1 MAREIDWQLFE
12 KAADITASALR
23 GAMGGGESQPA
34 DYAGKVFK
42 AVWDA
47 LKEAA
52 AGQHGAQSLLGRGR
66 GRDGDRIGRHPV
78 RDRVAGRVEVLTERA
93 HDVALGE
100 DPCEALALHHK
111 RRADPSLAHH
121 RGGLSHGRGGL
132 DGEQRRRHDVADGGH
147 GLTLAA
153 ATVAFPPGNTLPRRP
168 VERER
173 EVVRVLR
180 TWMGIAVLAV
190 LAVGGSEEAAVEGV
204 GGDSGGARPGGEPF
218 TADQAEEAVVPRTAT
233 LELPVVGPDVI
244 KTADLEVEVARD
256 GLGDAIATATTMA
269 HRYQG
274 FVVSSSTEGAEARR
288 GTVVLRVPADAFE
301 EALNDLRGL
310 GEVRG
315 QEVRGEDVGQ
325 EFVDLEARLRHLE
338 AQERVMLGLFDQ
350 AVTVAD
356 TIRIQH
362 ELSAVQLRI
371 EEIEGRLRYLR
382 DQTSLSTISVALV
395 EEGAAVPGAL
405 DRAWSRAFDGLL
417 SVVAGMVVALGYV
430 VPIAAIGLAA
440 LVVFRRVRP
449 SGATG

>member
-1 MAREIDWQLFE
+1 M
-12 KAADITASALR
+12 
-23 GAMGGGESQPA
+23 
-34 DYAGKVFK
+34 
-42 AVWDA
+42 
-47 LKEAA
+47 
-52 AGQHGAQSLLGRGR
+52 
-66 GRDGDRIGRHPV
+66 
-78 RDRVAGRVEVLTERA
+78 
-93 HDVALGE
+93 
-100 DPCEALALHHK
+100 
-111 RRADPSLAHH
+111 
-121 RGGLSHGRGGL
+121 
-132 DGEQRRRHDVADGGH
+132 
-147 GLTLAA
+147 
-153 ATVAFPPGNTLPRRP
+153 
-168 VERER
+168 
-173 EVVRVLR
+173 LR

-190 LAVGGSEEAAVEGV
+190 LAVGCSEEAAVEGV
-204 GGDSGGARPGGEPF
+204 GGDSGGARPDGEPF

-301 EALNDLRGL
+301 EALNDFRGL

-382 DQTSLSTISVALV
+382 DQTSLSTITVTLV

-405 DRAWSRAFDGLL
+405 DRAWSRAFDGLW
-417 SVVAGMVVALGYV
+417 SVVAGMIVALGYV

-440 LVVFRRVRP
+440 LLVFRRVRP